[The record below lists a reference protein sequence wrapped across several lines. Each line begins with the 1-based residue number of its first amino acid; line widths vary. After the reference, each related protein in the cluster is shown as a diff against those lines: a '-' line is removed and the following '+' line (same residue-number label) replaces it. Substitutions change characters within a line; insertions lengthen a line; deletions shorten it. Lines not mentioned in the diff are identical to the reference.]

1 MDRSDRPGVPSTT
14 AIPGHP
20 IHPLLVVFPTG
31 FLVGALA
38 TGLTFR
44 GVTDSSLARVSAL
57 LLGTRVAMGVLAA
70 VAGLIEFF
78 AVNPVAATRFPKR
91 CCTNNR

>member
-1 MDRSDRPGVPSTT
+1 VPSTA

-38 TGLTFR
+38 TSLTFW
-44 GVTDSSLARVSAL
+44 GATDSFLARVSAL
-57 LLGTRVAMGVLAA
+57 LLGTGVAMGVLAA

-78 AVNPVAATRFPKR
+78 AVNPVAATRFPQR
-91 CCTNNR
+91 CSTDNR